1 MLLNSA
7 RSALKSDL
15 NRAETYLDELD
26 GVVRDLQQELT
37 TLVRALRPTAL
48 TEKGLAAAVEDLVL
62 HWSEQTGIATRLTVE
77 GAADLPST
85 VDEALFRIV
94 QEALTNV
101 ARHSHAT
108 TVTVTLTTEQD
119 AVKLTID
126 DNGAGFDPDIA
137 LGTGVG
143 LLSLRERMRSVGG
156 TLLVE
161 SAVGQ
166 GTHIT
171 VCAPTQAPQA
181 GDTE

>member
-1 MLLNSA
+1 
-7 RSALKSDL
+7 
-15 NRAETYLDELD
+15 
-26 GVVRDLQQELT
+26 
-37 TLVRALRPTAL
+37 L
-48 TEKGLAAAVEDLVL
+48 TEKGLAAAVEDLVS

-77 GAADLPST
+77 DDTDLPPT
-85 VDEALFRIV
+85 VEEALFRIV
-94 QEALTNV
+94 QEALTNI

-108 TVTVTLTTEQD
+108 TVTVALITEQD

-126 DNGAGFDPDIA
+126 DNGAGFDPDTA
-137 LGTGVG
+137 VGSGVG

-181 GDTE
+181 GDAE